1 MYKRQPETAAAA
13 ASVMKTEG
21 TPISDARASAAYRS
35 AMLEQSLLK
44 FFASTRQEAVSYTHL
59 DVYKRQTQSGLFVAP
74 PVRTDVVQ
82 TLPWSKARHV

>member
-1 MYKRQPETAAAA
+1 MSRVRIGLGGVAATPIRALATEDALLGRAWTPETAAAA

-44 FFASTRQEAVSYTHL
+44 FFASTRQE
-59 DVYKRQTQSGLFVAP
+59 VA
-74 PVRTDVVQ
+74 R
-82 TLPWSKARHV
+82 